1 MPENPITA
9 LTLPMLISGGILVAA
24 YVLIFTD
31 AIHRMHAAI
40 IGAAAMVIAGMY
52 GEFYSQEAALRA
64 IDANTILLL
73 GCMMMM
79 VAMLRQTGGFDY
91 LAIRIAKQSASRP
104 RHLLVYLTLAVSIIS
119 MFLDNV
125 TTVIIFAPLTV
136 LICRIIGLN
145 PLPYLVAEAMLSNI
159 GGIATLVGDP
169 PNIMIG
175 SAANIDFNRFF
186 YHMGPIVTV
195 IWATT
200 VTLLLFLFRNELRPP
215 TSLTGEVGLD
225 ETRAITDP
233 VALKRALAGLSIIVV
248 LFFIHHH
255 LQLYP
260 SFVTVIGLA
269 VTLAMIRPDPN
280 TLLKDVEW
288 PVLLFFAGLFVIV
301 GGVESS
307 GLLALIGSNLAT
319 VSGDQEQLLITCLL
333 LMWVAALLS
342 AIVDNIPFTV
352 TMLPIVLN
360 LETQGINVT
369 PLWWALALGV
379 GLGGNG
385 SHIGATANIICVSES
400 ERFGNPEARIS
411 PGLWLR
417 KGLPVMLTSLVTAS
431 VIFTLF
437 FDFFV

>member
-1 MPENPITA
+1 
-9 LTLPMLISGGILVAA
+9 
-24 YVLIFTD
+24 
-31 AIHRMHAAI
+31 
-40 IGAAAMVIAGMY
+40 
-52 GEFYSQEAALRA
+52 
-64 IDANTILLL
+64 
-73 GCMMMM
+73 
-79 VAMLRQTGGFDY
+79 
-91 LAIRIAKQSASRP
+91 
-104 RHLLVYLTLAVSIIS
+104 
-119 MFLDNV
+119 
-125 TTVIIFAPLTV
+125 
-136 LICRIIGLN
+136 
-145 PLPYLVAEAMLSNI
+145 
-159 GGIATLVGDP
+159 
-169 PNIMIG
+169 
-175 SAANIDFNRFF
+175 
-186 YHMGPIVTV
+186 
-195 IWATT
+195 
-200 VTLLLFLFRNELRPP
+200 
-215 TSLTGEVGLD
+215 
-225 ETRAITDP
+225 
-233 VALKRALAGLSIIVV
+233 
-248 LFFIHHH
+248 
-255 LQLYP
+255 LYP